1 MTNTTGRDFPYED
14 IISLPP
20 HKSKRYPP
28 MPLANRAAQFSPFAA
43 LIGHGDIIKETA
55 RLTEPKVDLEEDAKS
70 QLDEKLLFIA
80 HSLLDQSEIIV
91 TYFVK
96 DQRKDGG
103 AYYTTKGIPV
113 KIKEFEKQLIMEGGN
128 VIPFHDIIAI
138 DLLPD

>member
-1 MTNTTGRDFPYED
+1 MTNTKGSDFPYED

-43 LIGHGDIIKETA
+43 LIGHGDIVKETA
-55 RLTEPKVDLEEDAKS
+55 RLTESKIDLEDDAKS
-70 QLDEKLLFIA
+70 QLDEKLRVIA
-80 HSLLDQSEIIV
+80 HSLLGQSEIIV
-91 TYFVK
+91 TYFVNDK
-96 DQRKDGG
+96 RKDGG
-103 AYYTTKGIPV
+103 AYYTEKGIPI

-128 VIPFHDIIAI
+128 SIPIHDVIAI